1 MSKKIDLRIIRT
13 KKSIK
18 KAFLDLLKEK
28 NYNKI
33 TIQDIAE
40 EAMINRNTFYLH
52 YLDKDDLL
60 DQLSNECLN
69 KLKESMNA
77 SSNVNIIDDLG
88 YDEFYEIN
96 KKVFKAIEEE
106 FDFYKVI
113 LGDESIP
120 YLSFKFTN
128 VIKNHMSE
136 GLDKSYSLKNDE
148 RNIEHRII
156 YVEYMA
162 AGLIG
167 VIRFWV
173 NNKDKYSIEEV
184 SRIVINMYSKDI
196 LELLKNC

>member
-1 MSKKIDLRIIRT
+1 MGKKIDLRIVRT

-18 KAFLDLLKEK
+18 RAFLDLLKEK

-40 EAMINRNTFYLH
+40 EAIINRNTFYLH

-60 DQLSNECLN
+60 DQLSYECLN
-69 KLKESMNA
+69 KLKESMN
-77 SSNVNIIDDLG
+77 SSRNIDTIDDLG
-88 YDEFYEIN
+88 YDDFYEII
-96 KKVFKAIEEE
+96 KKVFEVIEEDFE
-106 FDFYKVI
+106 FYKVI
-113 LGDESIP
+113 MGDESIP
-120 YLSFKFTN
+120 YLSIKFTN

-136 GLDKSYSLKNDE
+136 GLNNSGPLKAGKT
-148 RNIEHRII
+148 NIDHGII

-173 NNKDKYSIEEV
+173 NNRHKYSIEEV
-184 SRIVINMYSKDI
+184 SRIVINIYSKDI
-196 LELLKNC
+196 LQLLKNC

>member
-1 MSKKIDLRIIRT
+1 MGKKTDLRIVRT

-18 KAFLDLLKEK
+18 RAFLDLLKEK

-60 DQLSNECLN
+60 DQLTSQCLS

-77 SSNVNIIDDLG
+77 NSNIDTIDALG
-88 YDEFYEIN
+88 YDDFYELI
-96 KKVFKAIEEE
+96 KKVFKTIEEDI
-106 FDFYKVI
+106 DFYKII

-120 YLSFKFTN
+120 YLSIKFTN

-136 GLDKSYSLKNDE
+136 GLDKSTQLKTGE
-148 RNIEHRII
+148 RNVDNRKI

-167 VIRFWV
+167 VIRFWI
-173 NNKDKYSIEEV
+173 NNRHKYSIEEV
-184 SRIVINMYSKDI
+184 SRIVIDMYSKDI

>member
-1 MSKKIDLRIIRT
+1 MGKKTDLRIIRT

-18 KAFLDLLKEK
+18 RAFLDLLKAK

-60 DQLSNECLN
+60 DQLTSECLN
-69 KLKESMNA
+69 KLKESMN
-77 SSNVNIIDDLG
+77 SNSNIHTIDDLG
-88 YDEFYEIN
+88 YDDFYEII
-96 KKVFKAIEEE
+96 KKVFETIEEDI
-106 FDFYKVI
+106 DFYKVI

-120 YLSFKFTN
+120 YLSIKFTN
-128 VIKNHMSE
+128 VIKNHISE
-136 GLDKSYSLKNDE
+136 GLDKPSTFKVGE
-148 RNIEHRII
+148 RNIDHRII

-167 VIRFWV
+167 VIRFWI
-173 NNKDKYSIEEV
+173 NNKDKYSMEEV
-184 SRIVINMYSKDI
+184 SRLLINMYSKDMI
-196 LELLKNC
+196 ELLKNS

>member
-1 MSKKIDLRIIRT
+1 MGNKIDLRIVRT

-18 KAFLDLLKEK
+18 RAFLDLLKEK

-33 TIQDIAE
+33 TIQDIAQ

-60 DQLSNECLN
+60 DQLTSECLI

-77 SSNVNIIDDLG
+77 NSNIDTIDTLG
-88 YDEFYEIN
+88 YDDFYELI
-96 KKVFKAIEEE
+96 KKVFETIEKDI
-106 FDFYKVI
+106 DFYKII

-120 YLSFKFTN
+120 YLSIKFTN

-136 GLDKSYSLKNDE
+136 GLDKSKQLKTGVKNVDN
-148 RNIEHRII
+148 RKI

-162 AGLIG
+162 TGLIG
-167 VIRFWV
+167 VIRFWI
-173 NNKDKYSIEEV
+173 NNMHKYSIGEV
-184 SRIVINMYSKDI
+184 SEIIINMYSKDI

>member
-1 MSKKIDLRIIRT
+1 MSKKTDLRIIRT

-77 SSNVNIIDDLG
+77 SSNINTIDELG
-88 YDEFYEIN
+88 YDDFYEIN
-96 KKVFKAIEEE
+96 KKVFKAIEED

-113 LGDESIP
+113 MGDDSIP
-120 YLSFKFTN
+120 YLSIKFTN

-136 GLDKSYSLKNDE
+136 GLDKSAKLKTGEKNVDNSE
-148 RNIEHRII
+148 I

-167 VIRFWV
+167 VIRFWI
-173 NNKDKYSIEEV
+173 NNRHKYSIEEV
-184 SRIVINMYSKDI
+184 SKIVINMYSKDI

>member
-1 MSKKIDLRIIRT
+1 MIKKTDLRIIRT
-13 KKSIK
+13 KKSIR
-18 KAFLDLLKEK
+18 KAFLNLLKEK

-60 DQLSNECLN
+60 DQLSSECLN

-77 SSNVNIIDDLG
+77 SININVIDDLG

-96 KKVFKAIEEE
+96 KKVFKAIEED

-120 YLSFKFTN
+120 YLSLKFTN

-136 GLDKSYSLKNDE
+136 GLDKSYSLKSDD
-148 RNIEHRII
+148 RII
-156 YVEYMA
+156 YIEYMA

-173 NNKDKYSIEEV
+173 NNKDKYSIEEI

>member
-1 MSKKIDLRIIRT
+1 MSKKTDLRIIRT

-40 EAMINRNTFYLH
+40 EAIINRNTFYLH

-60 DQLSNECLN
+60 DQLTNECLN
-69 KLKESMNA
+69 KLKESMNV
-77 SSNVNIIDDLG
+77 SSNIETIDELG
-88 YDEFYEIN
+88 YDEFYEII
-96 KKVFKAIEEE
+96 KKTFEAIEED

-113 LGDESIP
+113 MGDESIP
-120 YLSFKFTN
+120 YLSLKFTN
-128 VIKNHMSE
+128 VIKNHMSQA
-136 GLDKSYSLKNDE
+136 GDKSDPLKTEDG
-148 RNIEHRII
+148 NIDNRII

-173 NNKDKYSIEEV
+173 NNKHKYSIEEI